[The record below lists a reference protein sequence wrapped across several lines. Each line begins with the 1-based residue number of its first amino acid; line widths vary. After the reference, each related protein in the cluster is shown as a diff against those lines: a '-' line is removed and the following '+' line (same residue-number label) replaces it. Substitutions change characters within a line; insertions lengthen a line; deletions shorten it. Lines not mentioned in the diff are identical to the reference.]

1 VVYLTTVTLVSY
13 ISVIL
18 ILTLQGSLVQSVLTS
33 LILRAVLLSLL
44 LFLPLSIGIAIL
56 RTRLWDI
63 DIVIR
68 RTLVYTL
75 FTATLALVYFGS
87 VVLLQTLLRGLTG
100 EGQNQFVTVLST
112 LALAALFTPL
122 RRRVQDGIDRR
133 FYRRKYN
140 AEQVLTTFSKMV
152 RTETDLNRLSAEL
165 VRVVGETM
173 QPTQVSLRLR
183 KSEAAI
189 YERRFL
195 P

>member
-1 VVYLTTVTLVSY
+1 MVYLTTVTLVSY